1 MPTSGSPVSDIF
13 IDNLKKMTSK
23 AQLEQKEMPTSGS
36 PVSDFFIDGLKKMGP
51 QKGNSFTQLSSKS
64 NANDDATTQPS
75 DNQTSDVIMDVLRK
89 VNGGTTAKTEQQLH
103 EKAPAAATA
112 DKTKQTAEK
121 KVVEK
126 KDVAKKD
133 AKVSAKAPADK
144 NQKG

>member
-1 MPTSGSPVSDIF
+1 
-13 IDNLKKMTSK
+13 
-23 AQLEQKEMPTSGS
+23 MPTSGS

-75 DNQTSDVIMDVLRK
+75 DSQTSDVIMDVLRK

-112 DKTKQTAEK
+112 NADKTKQATDK